1 MQMAD
6 VQYHREGER
15 GKTLGFFDR
24 QRALEFRS
32 WLCKRKREGGREGE
46 KRGDPIGPGGDRR
59 STGSGVVKLGA
70 CKPVR

>member
-32 WLCKRKREGGREGE
+32 WLCKRKREGGRERSE
-46 KRGDPIGPGGDRR
+46 ATRSVREETGDPQVQV
-59 STGSGVVKLGA
+59 S
-70 CKPVR
+70 

>member
-32 WLCKRKREGGREGE
+32 WLCKRKREGE
-46 KRGDPIGPGGDRR
+46 KRSDPIGPGGDRR